1 MPVGSSLRRPR
12 TKQQFAYQTL
22 RDGIMRCEIAPG
34 ERLVIDEVARRLR
47 VSTIPVREALHLLQS
62 EGLVLNVP
70 HVGATVAPITRES
83 IVDVFVLLEGLGT
96 VATRLVAERASP
108 GDVGL
113 LEAMVA
119 DMDDALEEARH
130 EDWAALNTQFHLT
143 ISALPGLPMLRDM
156 TERVLDRWLRVR
168 RFYFS
173 GVLIHRIEQA
183 QREHREMLQTM
194 RDRDLERLRTVVQK
208 HNQGALES
216 YLSYLDASGGGV
228 PAAPA
233 RVTDLI
239 S

>member
-1 MPVGSSLRRPR
+1 MPVGPGLRHPR

-34 ERLVIDEVARRLR
+34 ERIVIDEVARRLR

-83 IVDVFVLLEGLGT
+83 IVDVFVLLEGLSSM
-96 VATRLVAERASP
+96 ATRLVAEKAAP
-108 GDVGL
+108 GEFGL

-119 DMDDALEEARH
+119 DMDDALAEARH
-130 EDWAALNTQFHLT
+130 EDWASLNTRFHLT
-143 ISALPGLPMLRDM
+143 ICALPGLPMLRD
-156 TERVLDRWLRVR
+156 TAERVLDRWLRVR
-168 RFYFS
+168 RFFFS
-173 GVLIHRIEQA
+173 GVLIHRIDQA
-183 QREHREMLQTM
+183 QREHHEMLAAM
-194 RDRDLERLRTVVQK
+194 LEHDLERLRTLVQR
-208 HNQGALES
+208 HNQGALDS
-216 YLSYLDASGGGV
+216 YLSYFDAGAAGPV
-228 PAAPA
+228 APA

>member
-1 MPVGSSLRRPR
+1 MPVGPAPRRPR

-34 ERLVIDEVARRLR
+34 ERIVIDEVARRLR

-96 VATRLVAERASP
+96 VATRLVAEKASP
-108 GDVGL
+108 GDFGL

-130 EDWAALNTQFHLT
+130 EDWAALNTRFHLA

-156 TERVLDRWLRVR
+156 AERVLDRWLRVR

-183 QREHREMLQTM
+183 QREHHEMLQAM
-194 RDRDLERLRTVVQK
+194 RERDFDRLRALVHK

-216 YLSYLDASGGGV
+216 YLSYLDASGGV
-228 PAAPA
+228 PEAPA